1 VAARGSKRQS
11 RKGRQPGAAPR
22 PGPSPRR
29 EQRSQRERAA
39 AREQRAQAV
48 SPLGTYG
55 DPPPSPFG
63 GVPVSEIAIFAGAVS
78 LIVGLVQGGGAAAI
92 VGFIVCA
99 LGVIEVTAR
108 EHFSGYRSHAVL
120 LAGIPSVGVEL
131 GIVAALGS
139 SARHRLVLV
148 LAVVPVFVALL
159 WFLRWRFKIARQAR
173 LARPPRA

>member
-1 VAARGSKRQS
+1 MAARGSRRQS
-11 RKGRQPGAAPR
+11 RKRRQAGTAPR
-22 PGPSPRR
+22 AVPSPRR
-29 EQRSQRERAA
+29 EERSQRERAA

-63 GVPVSEIAIFAGAVS
+63 GVPVSAIAIFAGAVS
-78 LIVGLVQGGGAAAI
+78 LIVGLIQGGGTAVI

-120 LAGIPSVGVEL
+120 LAGIPSVGIEL
-131 GIVAALGS
+131 AIVAALGN

-148 LAVVPVFVALL
+148 LAVVPVFAGLL
-159 WFLRWRFKIARQAR
+159 WVLRWRFKIARQAR
-173 LARPPRA
+173 LARPPGA